1 METQSKSKSL
11 KDELKQSAD
20 KYQKQLEEE
29 VFHSVNELKRIGN
42 VSLLLGG
49 ALLVGYTLT
58 KYLRKDEDKSE
69 TISEEKS
76 IGKTLLDTLVATGTE
91 IAAVYILNFAKKK
104 LGDYINDLKKLEKN
118 SHGTSSGTN
127 T

>member
-58 KYLRKDEDKSE
+58 KYLRKDEDKIE

-76 IGKTLLDTLVATGTE
+76 IGNTLLDTLVATGTE